1 MCFVNLESKWLEDF
15 SALASTRSFSQAAER
30 RFVTQPAFSRRIRSL
45 EAALGLQLVNRSRT
59 PIELTEAGQLFLVTA
74 RTVVDQLSE
83 ILRHLHHLE
92 GGQGEV
98 VQVAAAHSLASGFF
112 PRWVAQLRNDGLNI
126 ATRLVATNVGDAV
139 HALREGGCDL
149 MLAFYDPDAALQM
162 DAEIFPSLH
171 MGNTE
176 MLPVCAVDAEGK
188 PLFDLEGEGSVP
200 LLAYTAGAFLG
211 RSVNLLLRQR
221 NLRYTTV
228 YETAMA
234 DSLKSMALEAWVL
247 PGYRA
252 CRCVASWNGASWPS
266 AAAASGTCHWKFACT
281 AAPWCARPTSGC
293 CGASSRVRR
302 RLTQKSAKAPKI
314 RPDSWS
320 PGCLKRTTLRYTARP
335 FDRMRPVQISKQATP
350 VVPRGLLFFD
360 APAGAQAKRLDDE
373 CTGWRDHGLQVRLV
387 HP

>member
-1 MCFVNLESKWLEDF
+1 MNLEANGWKISVRWLLPAVF
-15 SALASTRSFSQAAER
+15 PRPQSGVSSPNRPSAAYPQ
-30 RFVTQPAFSRRIRSL
+30 L

-234 DSLKSMALEAWVL
+234 DSLKSMALEGMGIAWVPRL
-247 PGYRA
+247 SMRGELERGELAVCGGSQWHVPLEIRLYR
-252 CRCVASWNGASWPS
+252 
-266 AAAASGTCHWKFACT
+266 
-281 AAPWCARPTSGC
+281 CAL
-293 CGASSRVRR
+293 VR
-302 RLTQKSAKAPKI
+302 KAN
-314 RPDSWS
+314 
-320 PGCLKRTTLRYTARP
+320 
-335 FDRMRPVQISKQATP
+335 
-350 VVPRGLLFFD
+350 
-360 APAGAQAKRLDDE
+360 
-373 CTGWRDHGLQVRLV
+373 VRLLWRKLEGTATV
-387 HP
+387 DPKVSQSPEK

>member
-1 MCFVNLESKWLEDF
+1 MNLESKWLEDF
-15 SALASTRSFSQAAER
+15 SALAATRSFSQAAER

-74 RTVVDQLSE
+74 RTVVDQLGE

-98 VQVAAAHSLASGFF
+98 IQVAAAHSLASGFF

-176 MLPVCAVDAEGK
+176 MVPVCAVGADGR
-188 PLFDLEGEGSVP
+188 PMFDLEGESSVP

-221 NLRYTTV
+221 NVRYTTV

-234 DSLKSMALEAWVL
+234 DSLKSMALEGIGIAWVPRL
-247 PGYRA
+247 SMRGELERGELAICGGSQWHVPLEIRLYR
-252 CRCVASWNGASWPS
+252 
-266 AAAASGTCHWKFACT
+266 
-281 AAPWCARPTSGC
+281 CAL
-293 CGASSRVRR
+293 VR
-302 RLTQKSAKAPKI
+302 KAN
-314 RPDSWS
+314 
-320 PGCLKRTTLRYTARP
+320 
-335 FDRMRPVQISKQATP
+335 
-350 VVPRGLLFFD
+350 
-360 APAGAQAKRLDDE
+360 
-373 CTGWRDHGLQVRLV
+373 VRLLWRKLENT
-387 HP
+387 PAPE

>member
-1 MCFVNLESKWLEDF
+1 M
-15 SALASTRSFSQAAER
+15 
-30 RFVTQPAFSRRIRSL
+30 TQPAFSRRIRSL

-59 PIELTEAGQLFLVTA
+59 PIELTAAGQLFLVTA
-74 RTVVDQLSE
+74 RTVVDQLGE
-83 ILRHLHHLE
+83 VLRHLHHLE

-98 VQVAAAHSLASGFF
+98 IQIAAAHSLASGFF

-171 MGNTE
+171 MGTTE
-176 MLPVCAVDAEGK
+176 MLPVCALDADGK

-200 LLAYTAGAFLG
+200 LLAYSAGAFLG

-234 DSLKSMALEAWVL
+234 DSLKSMALEGMGVAWVPRL
-247 PGYRA
+247 SMRGELERGELA
-252 CRCVASWNGASWPS
+252 I
-266 AAAASGTCHWKFACT
+266 
-281 AAPWCARPTSGC
+281 
-293 CGASSRVRR
+293 CGASQWHVPLEIRLYRCALVR
-302 RLTQKSAKAPKI
+302 KAN
-314 RPDSWS
+314 
-320 PGCLKRTTLRYTARP
+320 
-335 FDRMRPVQISKQATP
+335 
-350 VVPRGLLFFD
+350 
-360 APAGAQAKRLDDE
+360 
-373 CTGWRDHGLQVRLV
+373 VRLLWRKLESTGV
-387 HP
+387 HAGQSE

>member
-1 MCFVNLESKWLEDF
+1 MNLERKWLEDF
-15 SALASTRSFSQAAER
+15 SALAATRSFSQAAER

-59 PIELTEAGQLFLVTA
+59 PIELTAAGQLFLVTA
-74 RTVVDQLSE
+74 RTVVDQLGE
-83 ILRHLHHLE
+83 VLRHLHHLE

-98 VQVAAAHSLASGFF
+98 IQIAAAHSLASGFF

-171 MGNTE
+171 MGTTE
-176 MLPVCAVDAEGK
+176 MLPVCALGADGK

-200 LLAYTAGAFLG
+200 LLAYSAGAFLG

-234 DSLKSMALEAWVL
+234 DSLKSMALEGMGVAWVPRL
-247 PGYRA
+247 SMRGELERGELA
-252 CRCVASWNGASWPS
+252 I
-266 AAAASGTCHWKFACT
+266 
-281 AAPWCARPTSGC
+281 
-293 CGASSRVRR
+293 CGASQWHVPLEIRLYRCALVR
-302 RLTQKSAKAPKI
+302 KAN
-314 RPDSWS
+314 
-320 PGCLKRTTLRYTARP
+320 
-335 FDRMRPVQISKQATP
+335 
-350 VVPRGLLFFD
+350 
-360 APAGAQAKRLDDE
+360 
-373 CTGWRDHGLQVRLV
+373 VRLLWRKLESTGV
-387 HP
+387 HAGQAE

>member
-1 MCFVNLESKWLEDF
+1 VNLESKWLEDF

-74 RTVVDQLSE
+74 RTVVDQLGE

-234 DSLKSMALEAWVL
+234 DSLKSMALEGMGIAWVPRL
-247 PGYRA
+247 SMRGELERGELAVCGGSQWHVPLEIRLYR
-252 CRCVASWNGASWPS
+252 
-266 AAAASGTCHWKFACT
+266 
-281 AAPWCARPTSGC
+281 CAL
-293 CGASSRVRR
+293 VR
-302 RLTQKSAKAPKI
+302 KAN
-314 RPDSWS
+314 
-320 PGCLKRTTLRYTARP
+320 
-335 FDRMRPVQISKQATP
+335 
-350 VVPRGLLFFD
+350 
-360 APAGAQAKRLDDE
+360 
-373 CTGWRDHGLQVRLV
+373 VRLLWRKLEGTATV
-387 HP
+387 DPKVSQSPEK